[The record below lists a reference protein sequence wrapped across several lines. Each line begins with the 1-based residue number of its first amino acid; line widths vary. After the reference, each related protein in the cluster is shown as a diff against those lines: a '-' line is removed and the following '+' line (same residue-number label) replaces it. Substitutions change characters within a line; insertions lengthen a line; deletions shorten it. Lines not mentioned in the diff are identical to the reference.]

1 MSKPI
6 LPLPGNLFQPPLQQ
20 NVPQGNAPAG
30 SSPPRAPGKPTYSK
44 RGKITIV
51 ACVPCRKRKTKCDGK
66 RPQCSQCTA
75 RDGPCHY
82 DMSEEQRRLTYL
94 RENVE
99 HLAEEKNTLESLI
112 WNLRNSTDTEAA
124 EILRRL
130 RNGTDPVT
138 LNQHIQAGRSLAQV
152 RRDVPSDA
160 GISCTSPSYYS
171 LSTPNARLDRHVSG
185 MCTE

>member
-6 LPLPGNLFQPPLQQ
+6 LPLPGGNYLPQQPQQ
-20 NVPQGNAPAG
+20 PTQSQAPGG
-30 SSPPRAPGKPTYSK
+30 SSPQPPGQGKPTYSK

-66 RPQCSQCTA
+66 RPECTQCQSREGQ
-75 RDGPCHY
+75 CHY

-99 HLAEEKNTLESLI
+99 HLAEEKNTLEALI
-112 WNLRNSTDTEAA
+112 WNLRSSSEEEAA

-130 RNGTDPVT
+130 RTGTDPHT
-138 LNQHIQAGRSLAQV
+138 LTQHIQAGRSLAQV
-152 RRDVPSDA
+152 RRDNLTSQAATA
-160 GISCTSPSYYS
+160 GK
-171 LSTPNARLDRHVSG
+171 
-185 MCTE
+185 

>member
-6 LPLPGNLFQPPLQQ
+6 LPLPGNLFHPQQPQQQHQQQQQ
-20 NVPQGNAPAG
+20 NVPQGNAPGGA
-30 SSPPRAPGKPTYSK
+30 SPPQAPGPGKPTYSK

-51 ACVPCRKRKTKCDGK
+51 ACVPCRKRKTKCDGR
-66 RPQCSQCTA
+66 RPQCSQCAA
-75 RDGPCHY
+75 REGPCHY

-152 RRDVPSDA
+152 RRDIPSDTGVA
-160 GISCTSPSYYS
+160 CRC
-171 LSTPNARLDRHVSG
+171 LR
-185 MCTE
+185 

>member
-1 MSKPI
+1 MSKSI
-6 LPLPGNLFQPPLQQ
+6 LPLPGSVFQTSSQDDAPSGTAPGGNGPPQR
-20 NVPQGNAPAG
+20 PG
-30 SSPPRAPGKPTYSK
+30 SGKPTYSK

-66 RPQCSQCTA
+66 RPHCTQCTA
-75 RDGPCHY
+75 RDGTCHY

-99 HLAEEKNTLESLI
+99 HLADEKNTLASLI
-112 WNLRNSTDTEAA
+112 WNLRNSTDNEAA

-130 RNGTDPVT
+130 RNGTDPAT

-152 RRDVPSDA
+152 RSDLPPEVTGACKWPLLKDRSKLMLYSSVFVRD
-160 GISCTSPSYYS
+160 
-171 LSTPNARLDRHVSG
+171 R
-185 MCTE
+185 